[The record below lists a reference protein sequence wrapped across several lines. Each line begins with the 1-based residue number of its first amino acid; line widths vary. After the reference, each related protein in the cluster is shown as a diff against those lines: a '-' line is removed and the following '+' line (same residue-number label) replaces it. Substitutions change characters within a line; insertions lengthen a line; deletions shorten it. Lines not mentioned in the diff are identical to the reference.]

1 MPFLFDRPA
10 CQNLRKSLRRE
21 WLETNGLGD
30 YASSTLVCC
39 HTRKYHGLFVTE
51 LARPAGRHVLLST
64 LEESICMA
72 GREFFFS
79 CRKHPG
85 VYHPRGHEYMQ
96 SAELGCL
103 PRFRYRFGDVF
114 VSREVMLL
122 PGRHALLIRYEATVT
137 SPETPPLTLRL
148 KPLLACRHMHAVRHA
163 DGSPAVAGSP
173 TLFGVSVQPDPALPP
188 LFLQV
193 DGTSVF
199 RSAPDWYYAAEYLVE
214 QERGFDFQED
224 LLMPG
229 VFDIPLAPGKPVYF
243 TAATESLQRE
253 HARHALDALWQA
265 ERDRRLAAEA
275 SAQSLQG
282 RLCREGERF
291 LCRTPSPAPEVT
303 ALPVR
308 PDAVVAGYHW
318 FGAWGRDTLI
328 ALPGLTFFAGRQ
340 EAGEHILACMGAAV
354 KDGLVPNVFSPDG
367 DHAYNCVD
375 ASFWYVWA
383 VQMLLKT
390 APDRLDFVK
399 RHCWP
404 AIRAIIEAYRGGKPP
419 HVSPDAEGFLNVGDA
434 STQLTWMDAVVHG
447 RPVTPRHGQPVEIS
461 ALWFNALAFADD
473 LARRLD
479 IPHWQDS
486 REQRARMRLV
496 FQHRHWISD
505 PLGDY
510 LADVWR
516 EGEQDRRVRPNQLF
530 AVSLPYPILEE
541 DAYASVVSR
550 VRQCLLTPYGL
561 RTLAP
566 SAAEYRPLYEGDPAS
581 RDGAYHQ
588 GTVWPWLLGA
598 YGDALLRA
606 AWDEEG
612 AVRDTLQTLTPLF
625 SRHLR
630 EAGIGSLS
638 EIFDGDPPHLPNG
651 CIAQAW
657 SVAECQRLLVTL
669 QKAAPECYARWES
682 QLPQG
687 E

>member
-1 MPFLFDRPA
+1 MQFLFDRPA

-30 YASSTLVCC
+30 YASSSLVCC

-51 LARPAGRHVLLST
+51 LAQPAGRHVLLST
-64 LEESICMA
+64 LEESLLMA
-72 GREFFFS
+72 DREFFFS

-85 VYHPRGHEYMQ
+85 CYYPRGHEYMQ
-96 SAELGCL
+96 RAELGVI
-103 PRFRYRFGDVF
+103 PWFRYRFGDVF
-114 VSREVMLL
+114 ITREIMLL
-122 PGRHALLIRYEATVT
+122 PGRHVLLVRYEATVS
-137 SPETPPLTLRL
+137 SPETPPLTLRV
-148 KPLLACRHMHAVRHA
+148 KPLLACRNVHDVRHA
-163 DGSPAVAGSP
+163 DDRINAPCAR
-173 TLFGVSVQPDPALPP
+173 TIFGLSIRPDSALPE

-193 DGTSVF
+193 DGSATF
-199 RSAPDWYYAAEYLVE
+199 RAAPDWYYAAEYLTE
-214 QERGFDFQED
+214 QERGFAYSED

-229 VFDIPLAPGKPVYF
+229 VFDIALEPGKPVYF
-243 TAATESLQRE
+243 TASTESLQKE
-253 HARHALDALWQA
+253 HARHALDELWQA
-265 ERDRRLAAEA
+265 ERARRLAAEEKA
-275 SAQSLQG
+275 GDIRGHLS
-282 RLCREGERF
+282 REGERF
-291 LCRTPSPAPEVT
+291 LCTAPQRKPVPAGSTPDSVT
-303 ALPVR
+303 
-308 PDAVVAGYHW
+308 AGYHW

-340 EAGEHILACMGAAV
+340 SVGEHILARLGAAV
-354 KDGLVPNVFSPDG
+354 KGGLIPNVFSPDG
-367 DHAYNCVD
+367 KHAYNSVD
-375 ASFWYVWA
+375 ASLWYVWA
-383 VQMLLKT
+383 VQMLLQA

-404 AIRAIIEAYRGGKPP
+404 AIRAIIEAYRGGKVP
-419 HVSPDAEGFLNVGDA
+419 HVTPDAEGFLNVGDA
-434 STQLTWMDAVVHG
+434 TTQLTWMDAVVQG

-461 ALWFNALAFADD
+461 ALWYNALAFADH

-479 IPHWQDS
+479 IAHWQDS
-486 REQRARMRLV
+486 REQRDRMRLV
-496 FQHRHWISD
+496 FQHRHWIVD

-516 EGEQDRRVRPNQLF
+516 EGERDRRVRPNQLF
-530 AVSLPYPILEE
+530 AVSLPFPILEE
-541 DAYASVVSR
+541 EHFAGVVSR

-566 SAAEYRPLYEGDPAS
+566 SAADYRPLYEGGPEA

-612 AVRDTLQTLTPLF
+612 AARDTLQLLTPLF
-625 SRHLR
+625 SHHLW

-638 EIFDGDPPHLPNG
+638 EIFDGDPPHLPDG

-657 SVAECQRLLVTL
+657 SVAECLRLLHTL
-669 QKAAPECYARWES
+669 RKAAPEYYARWERD
-682 QLPQG
+682 LPQG
-687 E
+687 G

>member
-1 MPFLFDRPA
+1 MQFLFDRPA

-30 YASSTLVCC
+30 YASSSLVCC

-51 LARPAGRHVLLST
+51 LAQPAGRHVLLST
-64 LEESICMA
+64 LEESLCMA
-72 GREFFFS
+72 DREFVFS

-85 VYHPRGHEYMQ
+85 CYYPRGHEYMQ
-96 SAELGCL
+96 KVELGL
-103 PRFRYRFGDVF
+103 IPLFRYRFGDVF
-114 VSREVMLL
+114 ITRELMFL
-122 PGRHALLIRYEATVT
+122 PGRHVLLVRYEAVVS
-137 SPETPPLTLRL
+137 SPETPPLTLRV
-148 KPLLACRHMHAVRHA
+148 KPLLACRNMHDVRHA
-163 DGSPAVAGSP
+163 DERISAPCSRTV
-173 TLFGVSVQPDPALPP
+173 FGMSIRPDNALPE

-193 DGTSVF
+193 DGSATF
-199 RSAPDWYYAAEYLVE
+199 RAAPDWYYAVEYLAE
-214 QERGFDFQED
+214 QERGFAYSED

-229 VFDIPLAPGKPVYF
+229 VFDIALEPGKPAYLTVS
-243 TAATESLQRE
+243 TESLQKE

-265 ERDRRLAAEA
+265 ERDRRLAAEKEA
-275 SAQSLQG
+275 WDIQG
-282 RLCREGERF
+282 HLRREGERF
-291 LCRTPSPAPEVT
+291 LCVAPRLKPGRADSTPDSVT
-303 ALPVR
+303 
-308 PDAVVAGYHW
+308 AGYHW

-340 EAGEHILACMGAAV
+340 RVGEHILAHLGAAV
-354 KDGLVPNVFSPDG
+354 KNGLIPNVFSPDG
-367 DHAYNCVD
+367 QHAYNCVD
-375 ASFWYVWA
+375 ASLWYIWA
-383 VQMLLKT
+383 VQMLLQ
-390 APDRLDFVK
+390 ASPDRLDFVK

-404 AIRAIIEAYRGGKPP
+404 AIRAIIEAYRGGKVP
-419 HVSPDAEGFLNVGDA
+419 HVTPDAEGFLDVGDA
-434 STQLTWMDAVVHG
+434 TTQLTWMDAVVQG

-461 ALWFNALAFADD
+461 ALWYNALAFADH

-479 IPHWQDS
+479 ITHWQDS
-486 REQRARMRLV
+486 REQRDRMRLV
-496 FQHRHWISD
+496 FRHRHWIVD

-516 EGEQDRRVRPNQLF
+516 EGERDRRVRPNQLF
-530 AVSLPYPILEE
+530 AVSLPFPILEE
-541 DAYASVVSR
+541 EYFAGVVSR

-566 SAAEYRPLYEGDPAS
+566 SAAEYHPLYEGGPEA

-612 AVRDTLQTLTPLF
+612 AVRDTLQLLTPLF

-630 EAGIGSLS
+630 EAGVGSLS
-638 EIFDGDPPHLPNG
+638 EIFDGDPPHLPDG

-657 SVAECQRLLVTL
+657 SVAECQRLLFTFR
-669 QKAAPECYARWES
+669 KAAPECYARWERD
-682 QLPQG
+682 LPQG